1 MDDLVNS
8 GASAVSDPEAALM
21 VTNAIKSIIGDDKG
35 EEGGGG
41 SSSVGLEVT
50 TKAVDATELVV
61 DALLNMEIASPDDL
75 KPAITSVAETV
86 GTIMN
91 LMLGENTESAGANDT
106 ANDTVVDDDPC
117 AGIPVIDKV

>member
-21 VTNAIKSIIGDDKG
+21 VTNAIKSIIGEDKG

-50 TKAVDATELVV
+50 TKAVDATEVLSHPQ
-61 DALLNMEIASPDDL
+61 DNPQSLIYFLF
-75 KPAITSVAETV
+75 PA
-86 GTIMN
+86 G
-91 LMLGENTESAGANDT
+91 
-106 ANDTVVDDDPC
+106 C
-117 AGIPVIDKV
+117 

>member
-21 VTNAIKSIIGDDKG
+21 VTNAIKSIIGDDTG
-35 EEGGGG
+35 EDGGGG

-86 GTIMN
+86 GTVIN
-91 LMLGENTESAGANDT
+91 LMLGPNTGTKEEGEGERGVSL
-106 ANDTVVDDDPC
+106 
-117 AGIPVIDKV
+117 